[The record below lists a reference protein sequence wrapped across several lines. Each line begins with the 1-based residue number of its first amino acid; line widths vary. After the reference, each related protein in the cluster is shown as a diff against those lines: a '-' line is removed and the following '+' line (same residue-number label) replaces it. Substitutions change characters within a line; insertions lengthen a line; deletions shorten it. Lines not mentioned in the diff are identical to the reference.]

1 MSIEKNKETVALFF
15 SAMKVADIKTLDEIT
30 TEDFFFGAEKGKGIS
45 KPMFLD
51 MIKNTIDAISNH
63 TNRIDDIVAEEDK
76 VAVRMT
82 VTGTLSGE
90 WMGFKPTGKS
100 FEINEYFFLNL
111 RDGKIAEYRG
121 VKDALGQFQQMGI
134 LPSMD
139 EIRKNSQS
147 GK

>member
-1 MSIEKNKETVALFF
+1 MSIEENKKTVALFF
-15 SAMKVADIKTLDEIT
+15 SAMKVADVATLDKIT
-30 TEDFFFGAEKGKGIS
+30 TDDFAFMAGEGGGIK

-63 TNRIDDIVAEEDK
+63 TNRIDDIVAEGNK

-100 FEINEYFFLNL
+100 FEINEYFFLTL
-111 RDGKIAEYRG
+111 KDGKIQDYRG
-121 VKDALGQFQQMGI
+121 IKDALGQFQQMGI
-134 LPSMD
+134 IPPLD
-139 EIRKNSQS
+139 EFK
-147 GK
+147 K